1 METREKTLH
10 PGEILFHQ
18 GDPPDEVYLIKTGK
32 IEILVGE
39 GEREKRVAL
48 LGSGEF
54 LGEMSIID
62 GRPRSATAR
71 AVDRTVVIAIDSN
84 KLKKTLEE
92 EPLIGALVM
101 NLVKRIRDMDRKL
114 RKMD

>member
-1 METREKTLH
+1 METRERTLS
-10 PGEILFHQ
+10 PGDILFRQ
-18 GDPPDEVYLIKTGK
+18 GDPPDEVYLIKTGR
-32 IEILVGE
+32 IEIVVGE
-39 GEREKRVAL
+39 GDNEKRVAL
-48 LGSGEF
+48 IGNGEF

-71 AVDRTVVIAIDSN
+71 AAEKTTVIAIDSD

-101 NLVKRIRDMDRKL
+101 NLVRRIRDMDRQLSKY
-114 RKMD
+114 R